1 MLKSLLFYIF
11 FNIFIFNEARVFY
24 PFYKDHDLLHV
35 YIFKPKE
42 ARVYN
47 LDCV

>member
-24 PFYKDHDLLHV
+24 PFYKDHDLTTCI
-35 YIFKPKE
+35 YIQAE
-42 ARVYN
+42 GGTRI
-47 LDCV
+47 